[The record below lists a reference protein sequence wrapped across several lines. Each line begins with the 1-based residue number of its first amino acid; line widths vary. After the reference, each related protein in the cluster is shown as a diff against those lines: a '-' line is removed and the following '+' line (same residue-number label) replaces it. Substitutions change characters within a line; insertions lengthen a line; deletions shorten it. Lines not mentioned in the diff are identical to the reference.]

1 MSKLISDKFTAWQA
15 ECEAR
20 FQQLKANEEEL
31 NRIFIDIYGLQD
43 ELTPEVADKD
53 VTVHRIFT
61 TKDDVP
67 ESMKGSNYVRTLRDE
82 IVSLISYAVGCLFG
96 RYSLDVEGLVYAGG
110 NFEDFYRKDRL
121 VDENGG
127 AITFGGIRLA
137 VSKDYTYIK
146 VNGQWVKS
154 TIPVDADNI
163 LPICDDDYFE
173 DDLTG
178 KFVDF
183 VRVVYGEDTLEE
195 NLKFIADALGGKGA
209 PREVIRA
216 YFLNDF
222 FKDHCKTYQKRP
234 IYWLFDSGKKNG
246 FKALIYLH
254 RYQRDLLARMRTDYV
269 HEQQERYR
277 TQLSHLADALEHA
290 SGADKVR
297 LTKQQKKL
305 QDQSRELQTYEEK
318 IHHLADQNI
327 ELDLDDGV
335 KVNYAKFGDVL
346 ARIK

>member
-1 MSKLISDKFTAWQA
+1 MSYLVSDKFTAWQA

-53 VTVHRIFT
+53 VTVHRIFN

-96 RYSLDVEGLVYAGG
+96 RYSLDVEGLAYAGG
-110 NFEDFYRKDRL
+110 EWDS
-121 VDENGG
+121 
-127 AITFGGIRLA
+127 
-137 VSKDYTYIK
+137 SKY
-146 VNGQWVKS
+146 Q
-154 TIPVDADNI
+154 TIIPDADNI
-163 LPICDDDYFE
+163 LPVCDDDYFE

-183 VRVVYGEDTLEE
+183 IRVVYGEDTLEE
-195 NLKFIADALGGKGA
+195 NLKFIADALGGKGT
-209 PREVIRA
+209 PREIIRS
-216 YFLNDF
+216 YFINDF
-222 FKDHCKTYQKRP
+222 FADHCKTYQKRP

-327 ELDLDDGV
+327 ELDLDNGV

-346 ARIK
+346 AKIK

>member
-1 MSKLISDKFTAWQA
+1 MRLAEPGTREQKSFDPLNMIFEVRKMSQLISDKFTAWQA
-15 ECEAR
+15 ECESR

-53 VTVHRIFT
+53 VTVHRIFN

-82 IVSLISYAVGCLFG
+82 IVSLLSYAVGCLFG
-96 RYSLDVEGLVYAGG
+96 RYSLDVEGLAYAGG
-110 NFEDFYRKDRL
+110 EWD
-121 VDENGG
+121 
-127 AITFGGIRLA
+127 A
-137 VSKDYTYIK
+137 SKY
-146 VNGQWVKS
+146 Q
-154 TIPVDADNI
+154 TIIPDADNI

-195 NLKFIADALGGKGA
+195 NLKFIADALGGKGT
-209 PREVIRA
+209 PREVIRS
-216 YFLNDF
+216 YFINDF
-222 FKDHCKTYQKRP
+222 FADHCKTYQKRP

-346 ARIK
+346 AKIK

>member
-1 MSKLISDKFTAWQA
+1 MGAFISDKFTAWQA

-53 VTVHRIFT
+53 VTVHRIFN
-61 TKDDVP
+61 TKDNVP

-96 RYSLDVEGLVYAGG
+96 RYSLDVEGLAYAGG
-110 NFEDFYRKDRL
+110 EWD
-121 VDENGG
+121 
-127 AITFGGIRLA
+127 A
-137 VSKDYTYIK
+137 SKY
-146 VNGQWVKS
+146 Q
-154 TIPVDADNI
+154 TIIPDADNI

-195 NLKFIADALGGKGA
+195 NLKFIADALGGKGS
-209 PREVIRA
+209 PREVIRS
-216 YFLNDF
+216 YFINDF
-222 FKDHCKTYQKRP
+222 FADHCKTYQKRP

-305 QDQSRELQTYEEK
+305 QDQSRELQAYEEK

-335 KVNYAKFGDVL
+335 KYNYALFGDVL
-346 ARIK
+346 AKIK

>member
-1 MSKLISDKFTAWQA
+1 MGVLISNKFTAWQA

-20 FQQLKANEEEL
+20 FRQLKANEEEL
-31 NRIFIDIYGLQD
+31 NRIFIDIYGLQE

-53 VTVHRIFT
+53 VTVHRIFN

-82 IVSLISYAVGCLFG
+82 IVSLLSYAVGCLFG
-96 RYSLDVEGLVYAGG
+96 RYSLDVDGLAYAGG
-110 NFEDFYRKDRL
+110 EWD
-121 VDENGG
+121 
-127 AITFGGIRLA
+127 A
-137 VSKDYTYIK
+137 SKY
-146 VNGQWVKS
+146 Q
-154 TIPVDADNI
+154 TIIPDADNI

-195 NLKFIADALGGKGA
+195 NLKFIADALGGKGTS
-209 PREVIRA
+209 REVIRA

-277 TQLSHLADALEHA
+277 TQLSHLADSLEHA
-290 SGADKVR
+290 SGADRVR

-305 QDQSRELQTYEEK
+305 QEQSLELQAYEEK

-327 ELDLDDGV
+327 EIDLDDGV
-335 KVNYAKFGDVL
+335 KYNYELFGNVL
-346 ARIK
+346 AKIK

>member
-1 MSKLISDKFTAWQA
+1 MGQLISDKFTAWQA

-53 VTVHRIFT
+53 VTVHRIFN

-82 IVSLISYAVGCLFG
+82 IVSLLSYAVGCLFG
-96 RYSLDVEGLVYAGG
+96 RYSLDVEGLAYAGG
-110 NFEDFYRKDRL
+110 EWD
-121 VDENGG
+121 
-127 AITFGGIRLA
+127 A
-137 VSKDYTYIK
+137 SKY
-146 VNGQWVKS
+146 Q
-154 TIPVDADNI
+154 TIIPDADNI

-195 NLKFIADALGGKGA
+195 NLKFIADALGGKGTS
-209 PREVIRA
+209 REVIRA

-297 LTKQQKKL
+297 LTKQQKKI
-305 QDQSRELQTYEEK
+305 QDQSRELQAYEEK

-335 KVNYAKFGDVL
+335 KYNYALFGDVL
-346 ARIK
+346 AKIK

>member
-1 MSKLISDKFTAWQA
+1 MSQLISDKFTAWQA

-31 NRIFIDIYGLQD
+31 NRIFIDIYGLQE

-53 VTVHRIFT
+53 VTVHRIFN

-82 IVSLISYAVGCLFG
+82 IVSLLYYAVGCLFG
-96 RYSLDVEGLVYAGG
+96 RYSLDVDGLAYAGG
-110 NFEDFYRKDRL
+110 EWD
-121 VDENGG
+121 
-127 AITFGGIRLA
+127 A
-137 VSKDYTYIK
+137 SKY
-146 VNGQWVKS
+146 Q
-154 TIPVDADNI
+154 TIIPDADNI

-195 NLKFIADALGGKGA
+195 NLKFIADALGGKGT
-209 PREVIRA
+209 PREVIRS
-216 YFLNDF
+216 YFINDF
-222 FKDHCKTYQKRP
+222 FADHCKTYQKRP

-346 ARIK
+346 AKIK

>member
-1 MSKLISDKFTAWQA
+1 MGAFIFDKFTAWQA

-53 VTVHRIFT
+53 VTVHRVFN

-96 RYSLDVEGLVYAGG
+96 RYSLDVEGLAYAGG
-110 NFEDFYRKDRL
+110 EWDS
-121 VDENGG
+121 
-127 AITFGGIRLA
+127 
-137 VSKDYTYIK
+137 SKY
-146 VNGQWVKS
+146 Q
-154 TIPVDADNI
+154 TIIPDADNI

-195 NLKFIADALGGKGA
+195 NLKFIADALGGKGT
-209 PREVIRA
+209 PREIIRS
-216 YFLNDF
+216 YFINDF
-222 FKDHCKTYQKRP
+222 FSDHCKTYQKRP

-346 ARIK
+346 AKIK

>member
-1 MSKLISDKFTAWQA
+1 MGKLISDKFTAWQA

-53 VTVHRIFT
+53 VTLHRIFN

-82 IVSLISYAVGCLFG
+82 IVSLISYAVGCIFG
-96 RYSLDVEGLVYAGG
+96 RYSLDVDGLAYAGG
-110 NFEDFYRKDRL
+110 EWDS
-121 VDENGG
+121 
-127 AITFGGIRLA
+127 
-137 VSKDYTYIK
+137 SKY
-146 VNGQWVKS
+146 Q
-154 TIPVDADNI
+154 TIIPDTDNI

-195 NLKFIADALGGKGA
+195 NLKFIADALGGKGT
-209 PREVIRA
+209 PREIIRS
-216 YFLNDF
+216 YFINDF
-222 FKDHCKTYQKRP
+222 FADHCKTYQKRP

-305 QDQSRELQTYEEK
+305 QEQSRELQTYEEK

-327 ELDLDDGV
+327 ELDLDNGV
-335 KVNYAKFGDVL
+335 KYNYALFGDVL
-346 ARIK
+346 AKIK

>member
-1 MSKLISDKFTAWQA
+1 
-15 ECEAR
+15 
-20 FQQLKANEEEL
+20 
-31 NRIFIDIYGLQD
+31 
-43 ELTPEVADKD
+43 
-53 VTVHRIFT
+53 
-61 TKDDVP
+61 
-67 ESMKGSNYVRTLRDE
+67 MKGSNYVRTLRDE

-96 RYSLDVEGLVYAGG
+96 RYSLDVEGLAYAGG
-110 NFEDFYRKDRL
+110 EWD
-121 VDENGG
+121 
-127 AITFGGIRLA
+127 A
-137 VSKDYTYIK
+137 SKY
-146 VNGQWVKS
+146 Q
-154 TIPVDADNI
+154 TIIPDADNI

-195 NLKFIADALGGKGA
+195 NLKFIADALGGKGT
-209 PREVIRA
+209 PREVIRS
-216 YFLNDF
+216 YFINDF
-222 FKDHCKTYQKRP
+222 FADHCKTYQKRP

-346 ARIK
+346 AKIK